1 MSILRAIL
9 AVSLVAGLVACGDAK
24 KDAKIPAPASKAPA
38 SDKASDTAP
47 ASTAKASASAPAS
60 IAPPS
65 EDAPASA
72 AAAIPAVVVNPA
84 LLDPSKLTEEAPA
97 KYAVKLATTAGD
109 IIIDVDRSWAPKGAD
124 RWYNLVKNG
133 YYTDIAFFRVI
144 SGFMAQ
150 VGISGAPKLNGI
162 WRMARIDDDRGK
174 QSNTR
179 GMVTFAT
186 AGPNTRTTQFFIN
199 FGDNARLD
207 RMGFAPFGKVR
218 DMGVVDKLHAGYGE
232 GAPRGRGPDQGR
244 MQQQGNAYLKVE
256 FPKLDYIKSATIME

>member
-1 MSILRAIL
+1 MSILRALVIL
-9 AVSLVAGLVACGDAK
+9 SVAFGLTACGDK
-24 KDAKIPAPASKAPA
+24 KADPSTDKKTPASATSDAKQGDAPASKAA
-38 SDKASDTAP
+38 ESAAP
-47 ASTAKASASAPAS
+47 ASKAADTPKAA
-60 IAPPS
+60 
-65 EDAPASA
+65 DASA
-72 AAAIPAVVVNPA
+72 APNPA
-84 LLDPSKLTEEAPA
+84 LLEPGKLTETAPD
-97 KYAVKLATTAGD
+97 KYAVKLETTKGD

-133 YYTDIAFFRVI
+133 YYNDIAFFRVI
-144 SGFMAQ
+144 NGFMAQ
-150 VGISGAPKLNGI
+150 VGISGHPQLNKV
-162 WRMARIDDDRGK
+162 WRMARIQDDPVK

-218 DMGVVDKLHAGYGE
+218 NMKVVDALFSGYGE
-232 GAPRGRGPDQGR
+232 GAPRGQGPSQGR
-244 MQQQGNAYLKVE
+244 MQGEGNPYLRKD

>member
-1 MSILRAIL
+1 
-9 AVSLVAGLVACGDAK
+9 VA
-24 KDAKIPAPASKAPA
+24 P
-38 SDKASDTAP
+38 
-47 ASTAKASASAPAS
+47 
-60 IAPPS
+60 IA
-65 EDAPASA
+65 
-72 AAAIPAVVVNPA
+72 AVVVNPA
-84 LLDPSKLTEEAPA
+84 LLEPGKLTEKAPD

-124 RWYNLVKNG
+124 RWFNLVKNG

-150 VGISGAPKLNGI
+150 VGISGAPQLNGI
-162 WRMARIDDDRGK
+162 WRMARIDDDSGK

-186 AGPNTRTTQFFIN
+186 AGPNTRTTQFFVN

-207 RMGFAPFGKVR
+207 RMGFAPFGKIR

-232 GAPRGRGPDQGR
+232 GAPRGQGPAQGR
-244 MQQQGNAYLKVE
+244 MQQEGNAYLKKE
-256 FPKLDYIKSATIME
+256 FPKLDYIKTATIME